1 MLIRHENAHATPVRA
16 AADRDD
22 AHRRV
27 PRPALGADRRQG
39 RRNRADRRRPRHKAS
54 SATAGAVALLALWFA
69 LAMIPIALGAG
80 LIAYAAM
87 RFQRWRGQ
95 GPFGR

>member
-1 MLIRHENAHATPVRA
+1 MKTRIPPGFEPPPIEMTIDGQFREPPSAPIAAKVGGVALIVAVM
-16 AADRDD
+16 
-22 AHRRV
+22 
-27 PRPALGADRRQG
+27 
-39 RRNRADRRRPRHKAS
+39 
-54 SATAGAVALLALWFA
+54 ATAGAMALLALWFA
-69 LAMIPIALGAG
+69 LAMIPLALGAG